1 MNQDGPRGRDPVFRR
16 HRETFVAL
24 AVGLVCVLL
33 GVIFSYVAASSGE
46 APPSDEPAVEKD
58 DESGDDSGDESG
70 DDSGD
75 DSGDESG
82 DESESSSGDP
92 RRYQVILANDGSD
105 SGITLDVGRTVT

>member
-16 HRETFVAL
+16 HRETFAAL

-46 APPSDEPAVEKD
+46 APSSDEPAVEKD
-58 DESGDDSGDESG
+58 DESGDDSGD
-70 DDSGD
+70 DSGD
-75 DSGDESG
+75 GSSDESD

-92 RRYQVILANDGSD
+92 RRYHVILANDGSD
-105 SGITLDVGRTVT
+105 SGITLDVGRTVA